1 MVHLGA
7 RDAVRELTQAL
18 RRPERLAQ
26 RWNARGNAPGG
37 VTAWVFPVFLA
48 TAIFGI
54 AVYGLTMGMH
64 AGAVGM
70 LTRAVTAPLAAGL
83 AWTLALPALFII
95 NSALGSKLELSTAL
109 LAALITVA
117 FGSTAMLASVPVN
130 WFFALALPYA
140 WARLLV
146 NIVIFAGVGVCMVDV
161 FIRIMRHL
169 EPERSHWFAHVW
181 LSLVGIIG
189 IELFAWLDVFA
200 L

>member
-1 MVHLGA
+1 MVQAGV
-7 RDAVRELTQAL
+7 RDALRELGQAL
-18 RRPERLAQ
+18 RRPERLAR
-26 RWNARGNAPGG
+26 RWHERGNAPGG

-48 TAIFGI
+48 TAVFGI

-64 AGAVGM
+64 EGPAGM
-70 LTRAVTAPLAAGL
+70 LGRAFTAPLAAGL

-95 NSALGSKLELSTAL
+95 DSALGSKLELSTAL

-130 WFFALALPYA
+130 WFFGLALPYS
-140 WARLLV
+140 WARVLV
-146 NIVIFAGVGVCMVDV
+146 NVVIFTGVGVCMVDV
-161 FIRIMRHL
+161 FIRIMAHL
-169 EPERSHWFAHVW
+169 EPERGHWFGYVW
-181 LSLVGIIG
+181 LGLVGTIG